1 MFDSI
6 FDDIK
11 NYFRSGNMI
20 SRLIIINAIVFL
32 VIIFVKIGLLSTGA
46 NYEPYLDIFKKY
58 ISWNSDLMFNLK
70 HPWVIVTHAFTH
82 FGLFH
87 FIFNMLFLYWF
98 GRIVGDLI
106 GDDKILPLYILGVIG
121 GVLIL
126 SIFNLVT
133 GANSIGFG
141 ASAAVWALIL
151 AAGFVSPDYSMHLI
165 LIGVVK
171 LKFIILGLIV
181 INLLA
186 FSNMQNM
193 GGQMAHLGGG
203 IVGAFFVVALR
214 NGTDLSI
221 PINRTVDKIS
231 AFFDRSDIRRPKVK
245 SPLKVS
251 FKADERRVGAKHI
264 SDESYEDQSSSSK
277 LDEILD
283 KIKDK
288 GIKSL
293 SAEERQFLDQQS
305 KKN

>member
-1 MFDSI
+1 MFESI
-6 FDDIK
+6 FDDLK

-32 VIIFVKIGLLSTGA
+32 AIIFVKIGLMSTGE
-46 NYEPYLDIFKKY
+46 NYSTNLAIFTKYLA
-58 ISWNSDLMFNLK
+58 WNSDLIFNLK

-106 GDDKILPLYILGVIG
+106 GDEKILPLYILGIIG
-121 GVLIL
+121 GVIVL
-126 SIFNLVT
+126 SIFNLVI
-133 GANSIGFG
+133 GANSVGFG

-151 AAGFVSPDYSMHLI
+151 AAGFISPDYQMHLI
-165 LIGVVK
+165 LIGSVK

-203 IVGAFFVVALR
+203 AIGALFVVMLR
-214 NGTDLSI
+214 NGSDWSI
-221 PINRTVDKIS
+221 PINRTIDKITGIFES
-231 AFFDRSDIRRPKVK
+231 KEYSRSRVK

-251 FKADERRVGAKHI
+251 FKADDGGRARHM
-264 SDESYEDQSSSSK
+264 SDDSFEQQSSANR

-293 SAEERQFLDQQS
+293 SPEEKQFLDQQS

>member
-1 MFDSI
+1 MFESI
-6 FDDIK
+6 FDDLK

-20 SRLIIINAIVFL
+20 SRLIIINAFVFL
-32 VIIFVKIGLLSTGA
+32 AIILVKIALLSSENHTA
-46 NYEPYLDIFKKY
+46 NIATFTKY
-58 ISWNSDLMFNLK
+58 IAWNSDLMFNLK

-106 GDDKILPLYILGVIG
+106 GDDKILPLYILGILG
-121 GVLIL
+121 GVIMLTA
-126 SIFNLVT
+126 FNLIT
-133 GANSIGFG
+133 GTSSVGYG

-151 AAGFVSPDYSMHLI
+151 AAGFISPDYSLHLI

-171 LKFIILGLIV
+171 LKFVILGLIV

-203 IVGAFFVVALR
+203 VIGAFFVVALR
-214 NGTDLSI
+214 NGNDLSI
-221 PINRTVDKIS
+221 PINRWIDKFS
-231 AFFDRSDIRRPKVK
+231 SFFERNEVSRSRVK

-251 FKADERRVGAKHI
+251 FKSEDSGGRARHI
-264 SDESYEDQSSSSK
+264 SDESYEQQSSASK

-283 KIKDK
+283 KIKEK

-293 SAEERQFLDQQS
+293 SKEEKTFLDQQS